1 MAKGDIKEV
10 NGFKYSR
17 EVFEGYK
24 HRAIITLKAYNTD
37 YKFEFYTTNTNKN
50 STFMDILGFI
60 KKGTDI
66 KMVHW
71 TSKEAD
77 DRQTELINETLSYF
91 DSMEQIKLGLEMDNK
106 PTDDFYT
113 HGSY

>member
-1 MAKGDIKEV
+1 MAKGDIKIV

-17 EVFEGYK
+17 VMFEGYEY
-24 HRAIITLKAYNTD
+24 RAIITLMVNND
-37 YKFEFYTTNTNKN
+37 YHKFEFFTTNTKKN
-50 STFMDILGFI
+50 PTFMDILGFI
-60 KKGTDI
+60 KKGTNI
-66 KMVHW
+66 KMVNW
-71 TSKEAD
+71 TSKKDD

>member
-17 EVFEGYK
+17 VMFEGYK
-24 HRAIITLKAYNTD
+24 HRAIITLRAND
-37 YKFEFYTTNTNKN
+37 EDHKFEFFTTNENKN
-50 STFMDILGFI
+50 STFNDLLGFI
-60 KKGTDI
+60 KKGSNI
-66 KMVHW
+66 KMVNW
-71 TSKEAD
+71 TSKEDD
-77 DRQTELINETLSYF
+77 DRQSELIEETLNDF
-91 DSMEQIKLGLEMDNK
+91 DSMEKTKLGLEMDNK